1 MVYRCTQQHYDLVS
15 SDYYAQELKY
25 QEVIDGSN
33 NVLALKQKIVIT
45 DAGQTYTIE
54 LPGAAGSSPSG
65 EVYFY
70 RPSNAAGD
78 FRVPLATGKIEVPKS
93 KMIAGL
99 YKVKV
104 SWTNNDKKYFDE
116 QTLTV
121 K

>member
-33 NVLALKQKIVIT
+33 NMLALNQKITIL
-45 DAGQTYTIE
+45 DAGNSYTIE
-54 LPGAAGSSPSG
+54 LPAAAGTAPNG

-78 FRVPLATGKIEVPKS
+78 FRVPLTSGKIEVPKR
-93 KMIAGL
+93 KMLTGL

-104 SWTNNDKKYFDE
+104 TWTNSDKKYFDE